1 VIAGMLGARKTFHF
15 SEFSCPT
22 SITLKESLLEVDRVG
37 DEDSFALAAN
47 GNADSNDAARPVAPS
62 LRASRRLKG
71 LLILVPFL
79 VVMVF
84 VILFLPNLLGA
95 GWSVPALAVL
105 KQDLTSI

>member
-1 VIAGMLGARKTFHF
+1 M
-15 SEFSCPT
+15 
-22 SITLKESLLEVDRVG
+22 EVDRVG
-37 DEDSFALAAN
+37 DVDSFAFAAN

-71 LLILVPFL
+71 LLILVLPL

-95 GWSVPALAVL
+95 GFMAAGGQCNFSVNLAHVFL
-105 KQDLTSI
+105 PRLPLAQ